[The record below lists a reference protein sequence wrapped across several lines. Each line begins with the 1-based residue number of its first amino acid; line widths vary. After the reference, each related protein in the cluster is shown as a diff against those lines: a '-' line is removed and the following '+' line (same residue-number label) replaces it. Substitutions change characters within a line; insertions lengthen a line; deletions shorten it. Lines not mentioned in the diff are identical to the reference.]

1 MIPFT
6 VILLAQ
12 LILFASLTS
21 AYVLSEKF
29 QGNEEFKESK
39 QIFMYSF
46 LDYYMLMFG
55 SNPVLS
61 TVDGVEWC
69 LLIGF
74 TFLVNVLNL
83 NLLIS
88 IIADTFE
95 KVQS

>member
-1 MIPFT
+1 
-6 VILLAQ
+6 
-12 LILFASLTS
+12 
-21 AYVLSEKF
+21 
-29 QGNEEFKESK
+29 
-39 QIFMYSF
+39 MYSF

-55 SNPVLS
+55 SNPILK

-95 KVQS
+95 KVQSQ